1 LKLYGHATGSV
12 DGGAVWLYD
21 AADYDGTISYYNL
34 LVNEDD
40 LYIGPDTNSNFL
52 SILAGS
58 TMNVEGQTTFNNI
71 VDIKYGAAA
80 AEMHFYEPSGAGT
93 DYVSLMAPNAI
104 GAPYIVSLPSA
115 AGTLM
120 NSDANLTA
128 LTLANLPTPGANSLV
143 GHTSGGAFANYTAV
157 DLGLTTDKVWLG
169 TASKAAEVATTGTGS
184 VVRSAGAAITPAE
197 VDGHVTSTDLT
208 AAQVSNTVIHNYD
221 QAASDVFLIAPA
233 AAAGYSALFTVVTA
247 QANHWGFEAAEN
259 DKIYLIAADGTV
271 AAGDD
276 GAAVVMT
283 AAQLGQSFAC
293 WTFKSGTSSYDWM
306 CKAISIGTSTF
317 AAHASTE

>member
-1 LKLYGHATGSV
+1 MKKLLYAVVALLILAQPVLAIPPGGGG
-12 DGGAVWLYD
+12 GGAAISD
-21 AADYDGTISYYNL
+21 AAGNGDTALVWSADKVYDQ
-34 LVNEDD
+34 
-40 LYIGPDTNSNFL
+40 
-52 SILAGS
+52 LALK
-58 TMNVEGQTTFNNI
+58 QT
-71 VDIKYGAAA
+71 A
-80 AEMHFYEPSGAGT
+80 
-93 DYVSLMAPNAI
+93 
-104 GAPYIVSLPSA
+104 
-115 AGTLM
+115 
-120 NSDANLTA
+120 DANLTA
-128 LTLANLPTPGANSLV
+128 LSIANLATPGANSLV
-143 GHTSGGAFANYTAV
+143 GHTSAGAFANYTSV
-157 DLGLTTDKVWLG
+157 DLGLTTNYMWIG

-293 WTFKSGTSSYDWM
+293 WTFKSGASSYDWM

-317 AAHASTE
+317 AAHASSE